1 MSTVSSLLR
10 HSGNWNTENCYVNF
24 KINVVAFRE
33 YSTYID
39 LLQAVATQWNIDMQL
54 KNIYIK
60 YIVEG
65 NDTPMEIHNDMSV
78 RVYVELKK
86 ENKQLAMYPL
96 CITTT
101 DKSVDNCVSGE
112 SCIEGGVLQ
121 IGYIKQTNDMETVVS
136 GDLASSSCGNAV
148 VVFEND
154 TNLVIS
160 YKNQKE
166 VVVDQVYKDKD
177 TLKAVMANYAISNRF
192 NFRAE
197 RSNAISYTL
206 VCVSEECDWKF
217 RASSVGKSEMFWVRE
232 FRDKHTCPLK
242 DKVYSQHHAK
252 SWFIGGIVKPKVA
265 NHKRKY
271 TPNNIAE
278 DVRNDLGM
286 DVSYMVAWRA
296 KEKAMKDLMGE
307 PSDSYKKLPGYLYIT
322 DKTYPG
328 SHIRMRK
335 SDENEFLPIVVVDGS
350 HLKTAYN
357 GTFVSASMLDGAGN
371 ILPLAYGVI
380 DSENDRSWM
389 WFFERFREAYG
400 VRENMCIFSD
410 RHESINKAVSR
421 IYPNVPHYACIW
433 HLWDNVCK
441 KYKKSHDVLSPV
453 FYAMAKAYTQ
463 EDFDEFM
470 EKVEKA
476 DFRVAEYLELAGR
489 EKWAKVY
496 ATANR
501 GWTMTSNIA
510 ECINRHLV
518 AAREL
523 PIFDFLEEVE
533 PSTGYLYTIYD
544 SGGCFIV
551 NLDNKTCSCRMF
563 QIDEIPCPH
572 AWAVIKK
579 KNLMADDYCSEL
591 FKPHIVVKTYDVAVD
606 PLLDER
612 EWKIP
617 TYISEDVVLPPRYK
631 RPPGRPKKKRDKP
644 LFELLLGKKR
654 HACNTCGQTGH
665 NR

>member
-10 HSGNWNTENCYVNF
+10 HSGNWNNENCYVNF
-24 KINVVAFRE
+24 KIDVVAFRE
-33 YSTYID
+33 YSMYID
-39 LLQAVATQWNIDMQL
+39 LLQAVATQLNLDMQL

-101 DKSVDNCVSGE
+101 DKNVDNCVSGE
-112 SCIEGGVLQ
+112 SCIQGEVLQ
-121 IGYIKQTNDMETVVS
+121 IGYTKQTNAMEIVGS
-136 GDLASSSCGNAV
+136 ADLASSSCGNAV

-160 YKNQKE
+160 DKNQKE

-177 TLKAVMANYAISNRF
+177 TLKVVMANYAISNRF
-192 NFRAE
+192 NFCAE

-206 VCVSEECDWKF
+206 VCVSGECDWKF
-217 RASSVGKSEMFWVRE
+217 RASSIGKSEMFRVRE
-232 FRDKHTCPLK
+232 FRDKHTCLLK
-242 DKVYSQHHAK
+242 DKVYSQRHAT
-252 SWFIGGIVKPKVA
+252 SWLIGGIVKPKLA

-271 TPNNIAE
+271 TPNDIAE
-278 DVRNDLGM
+278 DVKNDVGM

-296 KEKAMKDLMGE
+296 EEKAMKDLMGE
-307 PSDSYKKLPGYLYIT
+307 PSDSYKKLPGYLYIM
-322 DKTYPG
+322 DKTYPC

-335 SDENEFLPIVVVDGS
+335 SDENEFLYLFIALYAFIKGFDCCSPIVVVDGS

-357 GTFVSASMLDGAGN
+357 GTFVSASTLDSASN

-380 DSENDRSWM
+380 DSENDRSWT

-400 VRENMCIFSD
+400 VRENMCIVSD
-410 RHESINKAVSR
+410 RHESINKVVSR

-433 HLWDNVCK
+433 HLWGNLCK

-463 EDFDEFM
+463 EDFDELLG
-470 EKVEKA
+470 KVEKA
-476 DFRVAEYLELAGR
+476 FRVASIWNWLKR
-489 EKWAKVY
+489 EKWAREYESLTEVD
-496 ATANR
+496 NDFEH
-501 GWTMTSNIA
+501 S

-518 AAREL
+518 ANKRAS
-523 PIFDFLEEVE
+523 IFDFLEEVR
-533 PSTGYLYTIYD
+533 
-544 SGGCFIV
+544 
-551 NLDNKTCSCRMF
+551 KMF
-563 QIDEIPCPH
+563 
-572 AWAVIKK
+572 
-579 KNLMADDYCSEL
+579 
-591 FKPHIVVKTYDVAVD
+591 
-606 PLLDER
+606 
-612 EWKIP
+612 
-617 TYISEDVVLPPRYK
+617 
-631 RPPGRPKKKRDKP
+631 GR
-644 LFELLLGKKR
+644 
-654 HACNTCGQTGH
+654 
-665 NR
+665 

>member
-1 MSTVSSLLR
+1 MSTISSLIR
-10 HSGNWNTENCYVNF
+10 HSGNWNNENCYVNF
-24 KINVVAFRE
+24 KIDAVAFKE

-39 LLQAVATQWNIDMQL
+39 LLQAVATQLNIDMQL

-78 RVYVELKK
+78 RVCVELKK
-86 ENKQLAMYPL
+86 DNKQLAMYPL

-101 DKSVDNCVSGE
+101 DKKLYTCVSGE
-112 SCIEGGVLQ
+112 SCIEGGFLQ
-121 IGYIKQTNDMETVVS
+121 IGYIKQTNAMETVVS

-160 YKNQKE
+160 DKNQKE

-217 RASSVGKSEMFWVRE
+217 RASSVG
-232 FRDKHTCPLK
+232 
-242 DKVYSQHHAK
+242 
-252 SWFIGGIVKPKVA
+252 
-265 NHKRKY
+265 
-271 TPNNIAE
+271 
-278 DVRNDLGM
+278 
-286 DVSYMVAWRA
+286 
-296 KEKAMKDLMGE
+296 
-307 PSDSYKKLPGYLYIT
+307 
-322 DKTYPG
+322 

-335 SDENEFLPIVVVDGS
+335 SDKNEFLYLFIALYAFIKGFDCCRPIVVVDGS

-357 GTFVSASMLDGAGN
+357 GTFVSASTLDGAGN

-380 DSENDRSWM
+380 DSENDRSWT

-400 VRENMCIFSD
+400 VRENMCIVSD

-433 HLWDNVCK
+433 HLWGNVCK

-463 EDFDEFM
+463 EDFDELM
-470 EKVEKA
+470 GKVEKA

-489 EKWAKVY
+489 EKWARVY

-523 PIFDFLEEVE
+523 PIFDFLEEVRKMFGRWNYNNRKNGIYTFTTLGKKFQEMLSINEYLCLRMTAE
-533 PSTGYLYTIYD
+533 PSTEYLYTVYD
-544 SGGCFIV
+544 AGRRFIV

-579 KNLMADDYCSEL
+579 KNLMVDDYCFEL
-591 FKPHIVVKTYDVAVD
+591 FKRHTVVKTYDVAVD
-606 PLLDER
+606 PLPDER

-654 HACNTCGQTGH
+654 HACITCGQTGH
-665 NR
+665 NRRSCSNTPRRK